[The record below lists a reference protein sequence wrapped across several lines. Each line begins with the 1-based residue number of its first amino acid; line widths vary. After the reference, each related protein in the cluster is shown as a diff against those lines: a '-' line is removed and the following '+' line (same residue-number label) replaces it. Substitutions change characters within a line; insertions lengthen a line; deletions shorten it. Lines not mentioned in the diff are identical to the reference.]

1 MMISHAEAEDAYG
14 MSLAILTAER
24 SYSPSVSR

>member
-1 MMISHAEAEDAYG
+1 MMINHVEAEDAYG

-24 SYSPSVSR
+24 HIVERSR